1 MMLHKQVNIQKKSDQ
16 IITSLRR
23 ELEQAWIVAETYRAK
38 EKAADEL
45 IGYQV
50 IALPPCAFFLCLYL

>member
-1 MMLHKQVNIQKKSDQ
+1 MMLYKQVNIQKKSDQ

-45 IGYQV
+45 IGS
-50 IALPPCAFFLCLYL
+50 